1 MNKYATSCLAIGIA
15 VVGLNGAALAY
26 SVDDTAFSV
35 HSPSL
40 QASAQ
45 DRAQQS
51 GAPMMLAAGVGTRVE
66 RRHDVVDNTADRVD
80 DKQDH
85 REERRDCVGDGPDCR
100 SDNRQ
105 DKRQD
110 TVDRAE
116 DRVDDRQDRR

>member
-1 MNKYATSCLAIGIA
+1 MTTQITSILAVGMTIVGINQA
-15 VVGLNGAALAY
+15 VHAN
-26 SVDDTAFSV
+26 TANEWSFSV
-35 HSPSL
+35 HSWQSPSITQNAEQ
-40 QASAQ
+40 QAA
-45 DRAQQS
+45 
-51 GAPMMLAAGVGTRVE
+51 APIILAAGVGTRVE
-66 RRHDVVDNTADRVD
+66 RRHDAVDNTADRVD
-80 DKQDH
+80 DKQDF